1 MKIGS
6 VKPPVVSEMKKPVK
20 KAVPPAAKKPEE
32 TDRLVR
38 SGQPKKL
45 TYGKPVG
52 RSKDVAVRGSK
63 ALKKMIM
70 DLLARQEQA
79 AAKAYEAYE
88 QERAEAAALIADD
101 GPLGAE
107 AVSDRIVEFAKSLA
121 GGDKSKIGLIREAIK
136 EGFRQA
142 AQELGGLPEV
152 SLRTYDLV
160 MEKLDR
166 WENGEE

>member
-6 VKPPVVSEMKKPVK
+6 IKPPVVSEMKKPANR
-20 KAVPPAAKKPEE
+20 AVPLSGKRPQEVDKFE
-32 TDRLVR
+32 R
-38 SGQPKKL
+38 SGQARKL
-45 TYGKPVG
+45 TYGRPVG
-52 RSKDVAVRGSK
+52 INKDMVVRGSK
-63 ALKKMIM
+63 ALKKMIL
-70 DLLARQEQA
+70 DLLAKQEQA

-88 QERAEAAALIADD
+88 QKRAEAAALIAGD

-121 GGDKSKIGLIREAIK
+121 GGDKSKFGLIREAIK

-142 AQELGGLPEV
+142 AQVLGGLPEV